1 MLLAAM
7 AEPAA
12 DDPKT
17 YKAAMKLLDADKWIE
32 ACKAEVDSLI
42 ENKVYEVVDRPH
54 HMQPVTSKW
63 VFKKKRGISG
73 EVEKYKARLVAR
85 GFT

>member
-1 MLLAAM
+1 MLLATM

-12 DDPKT
+12 NDPKT
-17 YKAAMKLLDADKWIE
+17 YKAAMKLPHADKWIE
-32 ACKAEVDSLI
+32 ACKAKVDSLI
-42 ENKVYEVVDRPH
+42 ENKVYAVVDRPH
-54 HMQPVTSKW
+54 HKQTVTSKW

-73 EVEKYKARLVAR
+73 EVEKYKARVVAR

>member
-1 MLLAAM
+1 MLLASM

-17 YKAAMKLLDADKWIE
+17 YKVAMKLPDADKWIE
-32 ACKAEVDSLI
+32 ACEAKVDSLI

-54 HMQPVTSKW
+54 HK
-63 VFKKKRGISG
+63 
-73 EVEKYKARLVAR
+73 
-85 GFT
+85 